1 MKLHACVVLLI
12 LLGFQ
17 VPILRAD
24 ETVAGYPKTEAL
36 HLGQKMYREGIL
48 PSGKPIN
55 AMVMG
60 DTPVDGRMFICSN
73 CHQRSGLGS
82 REGTVITWPINGREL
97 SSPRR
102 RTGAYRPPQENGKE
116 HSTRQRLPEYFNV
129 ADIRPPYTPETLA
142 RVIRTGIDSAGNH
155 ISRVM
160 PRFELDDTGMAILI
174 HYLQNLSTTI
184 SPGVDDTTIQFATV
198 IGSDVS
204 ETDKT
209 AMLSV
214 LQAHI
219 DAHNSQTRNEE
230 KRASAG
236 PFFHSEKNQ
245 SYRRLNLHVW
255 QLQGPQ
261 SSWRNQLEQYY
272 RKQPVFALLG
282 GISNGQWRE
291 VHSFC
296 EENRIPNILPVT
308 DLPLLSDT
316 DWYTLYFAKGQYQE
330 GESAARYLRNTLA
343 RNKQLAIV
351 QVFDPEDE
359 HGRTLAEG
367 FSTTWKK
374 LVHGDVSN
382 IPLDSQGTFTSALDT
397 LFSSSP
403 EVALLVWLDDTHA
416 ASYRLLADY
425 ITRSTVTFAS
435 ATLLHEN
442 FARIPDTVRDK
453 VLLTYPYSSKKDETK
468 SRMVVER
475 WLDTQHIPLV
485 NFNIQAKMY
494 FLGWMLPGALKSMRS
509 EYFREYF
516 MERFDMMP
524 DQNYAIAVY
533 PRLSFGPGQRYA
545 AKRGCY
551 IMKIQKTPGDSRMET
566 LSDWMIY

>member
-1 MKLHACVVLLI
+1 VKLKICVVLF

-17 VPILRAD
+17 LQTLRAD
-24 ETVAGYPKTEAL
+24 ETVAGYHKAEAL
-36 HLGQKMYREGIL
+36 NLGQKMYREGIL

-102 RTGAYRPPQENGKE
+102 RTGAYRPQQENSKE
-116 HSTRQRLPEYFNV
+116 PSTRQRLPEYFNI

-155 ISRVM
+155 ISKVM
-160 PRFELDDTGMAILI
+160 PRFDLDDTGMAILI

-184 SPGVDDTTIQFATV
+184 SPGVDGTTIQFATV

-230 KRASAG
+230 RRATAG

-245 SYRRLNLHVW
+245 SYRRLNLHIW

-261 SSWRNQLEQYY
+261 STWRSQLEQYY
-272 RKQPVFALLG
+272 REQPVFAFLG
-282 GISNGQWRE
+282 GISNGQWQE

-296 EENRIPNILPVT
+296 EENKIPNIFPIT
-308 DLPLLSDT
+308 DLPLISNT

-330 GESAARYLRNTLA
+330 GESAARYLRNVMAKKKKLT
-343 RNKQLAIV
+343 IV
-351 QVFDPEDE
+351 QIYNPDDE
-359 HGRTLAEG
+359 HGRTLAAG

-374 LVHGDVSN
+374 LTNEDVSD
-382 IPLDSQGTFTSALDT
+382 IPLNKQDTFTST
-397 LFSSSP
+397 LNTIFSSSP
-403 EVALLVWLDDTHA
+403 EVALLVWLDDTHGE
-416 ASYRLLADY
+416 SYRLLADY
-425 ITRSTVTFAS
+425 INKSTVAFAS
-435 ATLLHEN
+435 ATILHEN
-442 FARIPDTVRDK
+442 FARIPDTVREK
-453 VLLTYPYSSKKDETK
+453 MLFTYPYSSNRDEAK
-468 SRMVVER
+468 SRIVVER
-475 WLDTQHIPLV
+475 WLANQDIPLV
-485 NFNIQAKMY
+485 DFNIQAKMY

-509 EYFREYF
+509 EYFRDYF

-551 IMKIQKTPGDSRMET
+551 IMKLRNTPGDSQKEI